1 MGFHYLESIFI
12 FDNLVIIRGRL
23 YRIHIYCILGF
34 TCLNVSIT
42 VSCFMFVKN
51 RCLLH
56 CCFWSCT
63 HISWGYLP
71 SVDLVITSAIF
82 VVPTGVVLESS
93 WLFNAVSK
101 VTMAALTPCLLRIS
115 YMASATYRRHFVP
128 VFGKW

>member
-23 YRIHIYCILGF
+23 YRIHIYCILGL

-71 SVDLVITSAIF
+71 SVDYQRHLCCTHRCSTCLTLFPRWQWLLWPPASSASVIWPLRLIVAILFQFLV
-82 VVPTGVVLESS
+82 
-93 WLFNAVSK
+93 N
-101 VTMAALTPCLLRIS
+101 
-115 YMASATYRRHFVP
+115 
-128 VFGKW
+128 GKTRV